1 MVRINRSIVIS
12 VICMFCFVNITFAQG
27 DLSTGIEAYQSGNYS
42 QCIENMKMIVKDDPT
57 SVVGYYYLALSYT
70 MTGQELLA
78 VQNYNKVINLNSD
91 STLTKLARQ
100 GKATINNSSKIENQ
114 LRDITEDIKE
124 TVEEEYNP
132 ILQDGSVRESSKDI
146 PEKTVPIQA
155 KTTQVIKASD
165 YKGVSPKPNNNTPN
179 AQPTND
185 DIVNA
190 IPPRKNSRVASKLFY
205 RVYNH
210 FSESEYELC
219 TERFSIISRRAVNR
233 VTTYSKVIPYRK
245 AVYTS
250 SGLRCCNI
258 EYSPV
263 QNYKGQVYSD
273 IDNSNKATDALILF
287 TNVAYKVSLTF
298 SIIMLIFMFVAALY
312 TVVAYFGF
320 NKPVEGWAPLMGLI
334 SVGFFAT
341 FLLITMVM
349 KYLDVLLRLV
359 FKNQKYLVASIEKL

>member
-1 MVRINRSIVIS
+1 MITNKESNFVSAIIYLHKNERNAVPFLRMIAKELTDNFKKSE
-12 VICMFCFVNITFAQG
+12 VICVNDGISDACLEELKAVKTEYPDLNISIINMGFSHGLEAAMNAG
-27 DLSTGIEAYQSGNYS
+27 IDLSIGDFVYEFDSCCMDYAPEVIMEVYKKSLQ
-42 QCIENMKMIVKDDPT
+42 
-57 SVVGYYYLALSYT
+57 GY
-70 MTGQELLA
+70 
-78 VQNYNKVINLNSD
+78 
-91 STLTKLARQ
+91 
-100 GKATINNSSKIENQ
+100 
-114 LRDITEDIKE
+114 
-124 TVEEEYNP
+124 
-132 ILQDGSVRESSKDI
+132 
-146 PEKTVPIQA
+146 
-155 KTTQVIKASD
+155 
-165 YKGVSPKPNNNTPN
+165 
-179 AQPTND
+179 

-190 IPPRKNSRVASKLFY
+190 IPPRKNSKITSKLFY
-205 RVYNH
+205 GIYNH

-258 EYSPV
+258 EYSQI
-263 QNYKGQVYSD
+263 QNYEGQVYSD
-273 IDNSNKATDALILF
+273 INNSNKATDALILF

-298 SIIMLIFMFVAALY
+298 SIVMLIFMFAAALY

>member
-1 MVRINRSIVIS
+1 MITNKESNFVSAVVYLHKNEKNAVPFLRMIAKELTDNFKKSE
-12 VICMFCFVNITFAQG
+12 VICVNDGISDTCLEELKAVKIEYPDLNISIINMGFSHGLEAAMNAG
-27 DLSTGIEAYQSGNYS
+27 IDLSIGDFVYEF
-42 QCIENMKMIVKDDPT
+42 
-57 SVVGYYYLALSYT
+57 
-70 MTGQELLA
+70 
-78 VQNYNKVINLNSD
+78 D
-91 STLTKLARQ
+91 SCCM
-100 GKATINNSSKIENQ
+100 
-114 LRDITEDIKE
+114 D
-124 TVEEEYNP
+124 YNP
-132 ILQDGSVRESSKDI
+132 EVIMEVYKKSLQG
-146 PEKTVPIQA
+146 
-155 KTTQVIKASD
+155 
-165 YKGVSPKPNNNTPN
+165 Y
-179 AQPTND
+179 

-273 IDNSNKATDALILF
+273 INNSNKATDALILF

-298 SIIMLIFMFVAALY
+298 SIIMLIFMFAAALY

-320 NKPVEGWAPLMGLI
+320 KKPVEGWAPLMGLI

>member
-100 GKATINNSSKIENQ
+100 GKSSINNSSKIENQ

-155 KTTQVIKASD
+155 KTTQTIKASD

-190 IPPRKNSRVASKLFY
+190 IRTLQKAGLLQNGAAGLVNGQNNMPMQMPMDSRTQQMNAMLMMMNNNGNNNGMMNMMPYMNNGRKVDPQLMQMMLMNQMMP
-205 RVYNH
+205 N
-210 FSESEYELC
+210 FSTGGNNGGGY
-219 TERFSIISRRAVNR
+219 
-233 VTTYSKVIPYRK
+233 
-245 AVYTS
+245 
-250 SGLRCCNI
+250 
-258 EYSPV
+258 
-263 QNYKGQVYSD
+263 
-273 IDNSNKATDALILF
+273 
-287 TNVAYKVSLTF
+287 
-298 SIIMLIFMFVAALY
+298 
-312 TVVAYFGF
+312 
-320 NKPVEGWAPLMGLI
+320 
-334 SVGFFAT
+334 
-341 FLLITMVM
+341 
-349 KYLDVLLRLV
+349 
-359 FKNQKYLVASIEKL
+359 

>member
-155 KTTQVIKASD
+155 KTTQTIKASD
-165 YKGVSPKPNNNTPN
+165 YKGVSPKPNNTPN

-190 IPPRKNSRVASKLFY
+190 IRTLQKAGLLQNGAAGLVNGQNNMPMQMPMDSRTQQMNAMLMMMNNNGNNNGMMNMMPYMNNGRKVDPQLMQMMLMNQMMP
-205 RVYNH
+205 N
-210 FSESEYELC
+210 FSTGGNNGGGY
-219 TERFSIISRRAVNR
+219 
-233 VTTYSKVIPYRK
+233 
-245 AVYTS
+245 
-250 SGLRCCNI
+250 
-258 EYSPV
+258 
-263 QNYKGQVYSD
+263 
-273 IDNSNKATDALILF
+273 
-287 TNVAYKVSLTF
+287 
-298 SIIMLIFMFVAALY
+298 
-312 TVVAYFGF
+312 
-320 NKPVEGWAPLMGLI
+320 
-334 SVGFFAT
+334 
-341 FLLITMVM
+341 
-349 KYLDVLLRLV
+349 
-359 FKNQKYLVASIEKL
+359 